1 MTIEKMNIGPH
12 SKKTVYRLTESGA
25 TVAQFD
31 TLEEA
36 ALVLRFINAAPM
48 TEREVDAA
56 LITMRK
62 ADKEGLEE

>member
-1 MTIEKMNIGPH
+1 MTIERANIGPH
-12 SKKTVYRLTESGA
+12 GKETVYRLTESGA
-25 TVAQFD
+25 TVAQFK

-56 LITMRK
+56 LLTMRK
-62 ADKEGLEE
+62 VESHE